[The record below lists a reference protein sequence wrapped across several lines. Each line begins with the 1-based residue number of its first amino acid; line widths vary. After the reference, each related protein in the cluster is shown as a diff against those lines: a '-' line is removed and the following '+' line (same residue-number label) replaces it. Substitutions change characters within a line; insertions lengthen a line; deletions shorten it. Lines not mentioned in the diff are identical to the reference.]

1 MSTHYC
7 IVKKDCKVVSE
18 NGYIISIDGMEKC
31 LIDDEME
38 DILYTVIGTNNTIRF
53 SIEPLMSYLPLDTPV
68 YALDNT
74 TNIKTL
80 RDYLELLKY

>member
-18 NGYIISIDGMEKC
+18 NGYIVSIDGMEKC
-31 LIDDEME
+31 FMDDEME
-38 DILYTVIGTNNTIRF
+38 DILYTVIGTNSMVRF